1 MDHSDLIHCDFR
13 YFEVM
18 MFDIVSVRDLRRIT
32 MLAYPFLLLL
42 QTLSLYRKS
51 LNQSLSVQPS
61 LVCVYL

>member
-32 MLAYPFLLLL
+32 MLAYPFFAASADLE
-42 QTLSLYRKS
+42 SI
-51 LNQSLSVQPS
+51 
-61 LVCVYL
+61 